1 MKNPG
6 FKCFN
11 NSKSFIEHS
20 DDMEDVYKSTE
31 EYNLNKRWKILFVF
45 DDIIADMLS
54 NKKTLS
60 NSYWIIRN
68 RKLNIS
74 LVFIMQSYFA
84 APKNFRLSSMHYFLM
99 KTPSK
104 WEPQQIAFNHSSDI
118 DFQVFIKNDKWLYSC
133 VR

>member
-60 NSYWIIRN
+60 DSY
-68 RKLNIS
+68 
-74 LVFIMQSYFA
+74 
-84 APKNFRLSSMHYFLM
+84 
-99 KTPSK
+99 
-104 WEPQQIAFNHSSDI
+104 
-118 DFQVFIKNDKWLYSC
+118 
-133 VR
+133 

>member
-60 NSYWIIRN
+60 NSY
-68 RKLNIS
+68 
-74 LVFIMQSYFA
+74 
-84 APKNFRLSSMHYFLM
+84 
-99 KTPSK
+99 
-104 WEPQQIAFNHSSDI
+104 
-118 DFQVFIKNDKWLYSC
+118 
-133 VR
+133 